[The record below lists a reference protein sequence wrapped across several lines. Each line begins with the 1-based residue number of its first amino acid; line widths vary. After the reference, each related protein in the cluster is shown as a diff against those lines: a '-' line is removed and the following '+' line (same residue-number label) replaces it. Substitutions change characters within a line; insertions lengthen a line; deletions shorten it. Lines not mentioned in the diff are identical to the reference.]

1 MIKEYRHKNWVQPN
15 ILYRIRAGLDIDI
28 RLEIIKLIFSLSQST
43 TVHVKD
49 LASGAEGLI
58 PFVKAVLKGF

>member
-1 MIKEYRHKNWVQPN
+1 MDGMQCAQTLKITGLHY
-15 ILYRIRAGLDIDI
+15 GSSLDIDI

-58 PFVKAVLKGF
+58 PFVKAILKGF